1 MPMPAVMT
9 PKGLLPVN
17 AMLGILEMALIVPVS
32 LSCLD
37 LGMTFS
43 IFSSLLIYSYSYKT
57 LMNAYQ
63 SHVML
68 MPVVMTPKVLLS
80 VNVTVGILEMVSTVL
95 VSILSIH
102 LSKTFNNSCSDYSSV
117 LIHRHR

>member
-1 MPMPAVMT
+1 MPAVMT
-9 PKGLLPVN
+9 PKGLFPVN
-17 AMLGILEMALIVPVS
+17 AILGILEMALIVPVS

-37 LGMTFS
+37 LGMTFC
-43 IFSSLLIYSYSYKT
+43 ILCSLLIYSYSYKT

-80 VNVTVGILEMVSTVL
+80 VNVIVGILEMVLTVP
-95 VSILSIH
+95 VSIVSIRLSETINH
-102 LSKTFNNSCSDYSSV
+102 SCSDYLSV